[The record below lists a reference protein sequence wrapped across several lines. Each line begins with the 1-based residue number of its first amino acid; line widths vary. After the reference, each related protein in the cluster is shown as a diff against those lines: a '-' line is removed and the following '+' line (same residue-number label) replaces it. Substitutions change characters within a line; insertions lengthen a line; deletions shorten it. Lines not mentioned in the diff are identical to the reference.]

1 MRYRLSIFGRHNPEH
16 RHFTDPKELVEWLV
30 DQDEILEV
38 EVDEVR

>member
-16 RHFTDPKELVEWLV
+16 RHFTDPKELVEWLG

>member
-1 MRYRLSIFGRHNPEH
+1 MRYRLSIFGRHTTEH
-16 RHFTDPKELVEWLV
+16 RPFTAPKDLVEWLL